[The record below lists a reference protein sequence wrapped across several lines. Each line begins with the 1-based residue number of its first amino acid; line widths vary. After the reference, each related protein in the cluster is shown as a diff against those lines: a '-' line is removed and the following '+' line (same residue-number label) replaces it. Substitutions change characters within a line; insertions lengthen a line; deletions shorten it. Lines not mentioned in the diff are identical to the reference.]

1 MTADRHDL
9 KRFLDAQGGT
19 YAQATGEL
27 RRDRHRPGRP
37 DDRGN
42 LRPARFPQIP
52 LIDDGEIFR
61 IDDGSKHPRSPVRK
75 RSCFPH
81 HRGALRMWWRVP
93 PPIVDTVGL

>member
-42 LRPARFPQIP
+42 LPKYFASTM
-52 LIDDGEIFR
+52 D
-61 IDDGSKHPRSPVRK
+61 RSTLDR
-75 RSCFPH
+75 
-81 HRGALRMWWRVP
+81 L
-93 PPIVDTVGL
+93 